1 MKKTTSLLTM
11 IALALVAAGGCASK
25 PRTYTGV
32 VTTMMCGNVH
42 FAGLTPADCV
52 RKCVKDGSQY
62 ALMVGDTLY
71 KLDGN
76 VAGLDTYAA
85 QTVRVFGSA
94 RRKTI
99 HVTSISSP

>member
-1 MKKTTSLLTM
+1 MKKTTLLLTIM
-11 IALALVAAGGCASK
+11 GVALFAASGCASK

-32 VTTMMCGNVH
+32 VTTTMCGNVH

-52 RKCVKDGSQY
+52 RKCIKDGSQY

-76 VAGLDTYAA
+76 IGGLDAYAA
-85 QTVRVFGSA
+85 QTVSVFGPA

-99 HVTSISSP
+99 HVTSVSPH